1 MSFLLKIQSPL
12 VVSAVQGQQMRLH
25 DQYGDLHPKRTD
37 CFLLKLPKF
46 ILPGALVD

>member
-25 DQYGDLHPKRTD
+25 DLYGDLHPKR
-37 CFLLKLPKF
+37 
-46 ILPGALVD
+46 ILNLFYHR